1 MKFRSEVVGN
11 TGLLASRDTASRT
24 DRCVFLC
31 RAVKVNEKVTIQIEN
46 GLLSRDGHRAIGIG
60 FTNASPLNAAW
71 GLRHSPESCVVPLPE
86 DLCLPGAQ
94 IEFWI
99 NYAFFVIIRASD
111 RKKYYMKAEG
121 LNLHEPLFVFLD
133 FCGSMSTVRL
143 LGSKKGDRT
152 SCSFL
157 PADPIGSKEQALN
170 DNLLNLTLISDDNA
184 NSDQTVFR
192 DATAW
197 QASHSPPHT
206 RPRVSSQRSGQGEH
220 RQNADNRVLKRRLHS
235 SVEETDVTSLLRS
248 FQLQYL
254 SSNEVHVNIQRTRL
268 LRSALDAFSNR
279 NFSWTKKPFI
289 VFAGEEAFDIGG
301 PRREFFRLLM
311 IEAQSSLGVF
321 EGNPNHLFFT
331 YDQIALQQRKY
342 KQAGKLVAWSVIH
355 GGPGLKALDP
365 HLYQLM
371 CGVQTDLT
379 DFDWRLIPDPDVQRK
394 AEKILACRT
403 VEHLCALQRELG
415 DWISDCGFPGI
426 YGPNICIQDV
436 PKIYSY
442 VVRHYI
448 YLRVSNMINQ
458 FIKGLNSCGKLWNV
472 VQANWIDFL
481 PIFTK
486 TYERLSRSSFRAL
499 FEISWSAE
507 GTKRREEE
515 EETIYY
521 WELVLKMI
529 EEQETE
535 LCFEELL
542 VFITAS
548 DEVPVLGFP
557 EKLSIHFYQ
566 PERRGCRLP
575 YASTCMMGLF
585 LPRGIRSHAKLNQM
599 LLRAVR
605 DSNGFGK
612 S

>member
-184 NSDQTVFR
+184 NS
-192 DATAW
+192 
-197 QASHSPPHT
+197 
-206 RPRVSSQRSGQGEH
+206 GG
-220 RQNADNRVLKRRLHS
+220 
-235 SVEETDVTSLLRS
+235 
-248 FQLQYL
+248 
-254 SSNEVHVNIQRTRL
+254 
-268 LRSALDAFSNR
+268 SALVS
-279 NFSWTKKPFI
+279 
-289 VFAGEEAFDIGG
+289 G
-301 PRREFFRLLM
+301 LLM

-342 KQAGKLVAWSVIH
+342 EQAGKLVAWSVIH